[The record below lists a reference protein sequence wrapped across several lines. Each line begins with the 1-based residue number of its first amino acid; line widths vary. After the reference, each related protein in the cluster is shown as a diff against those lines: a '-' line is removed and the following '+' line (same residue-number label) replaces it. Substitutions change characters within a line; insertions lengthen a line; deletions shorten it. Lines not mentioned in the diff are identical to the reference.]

1 MRACRDCVS
10 KRNARLWPLAHA
22 GNAEAVAA
30 SRQAAQRE
38 GLFRD
43 VNLDWLKSVKEWLKF
58 QPEKDEP
65 VLRMELHSLPD
76 DRGMESHDD
85 V

>member
-1 MRACRDCVS
+1 MRACRDCAS
-10 KRNARLWPLAHA
+10 KRNARLWRWLMLEMPRRSPHQDKRR
-22 GNAEAVAA
+22 
-30 SRQAAQRE
+30 SSE